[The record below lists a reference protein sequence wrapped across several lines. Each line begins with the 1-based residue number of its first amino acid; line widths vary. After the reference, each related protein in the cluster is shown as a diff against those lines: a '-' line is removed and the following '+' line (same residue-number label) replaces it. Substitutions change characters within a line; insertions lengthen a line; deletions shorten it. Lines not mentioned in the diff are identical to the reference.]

1 MPRMVRPDA
10 TIIIPTRDRPN
21 WLPRTLLSAL
31 EQQGTEAEIII
42 VDDGSTTP
50 VSERLTLEAQSRLR
64 VLRNPS
70 SLGVARARNRGID
83 EARGEWIA
91 FLDDD
96 DVWAPDKLSR
106 DLAGAREGAD
116 FAYSG
121 GMTIDDQG
129 EVLNVFDAPP
139 AGEQLYRGAL
149 ARTGQVPISMSNL
162 LVRAELLRSIDGF
175 DPEFS
180 MMEDWDL
187 LIRLTAIG
195 EGAATPDHLV
205 GYTIHS
211 GGMHNDREAAADE
224 RHRLERKHADARAAA
239 GVTIDEASWW
249 RWRAST
255 LRRQGDRRR
264 TAAALAKVGWY
275 TRDPT
280 MVLRAAAMR
289 IGGES
294 AMTGARRVLGRER
307 EGPEAPEWLVAAVDP
322 DPEALR
328 AIWRR

>member
-1 MPRMVRPDA
+1 VGPDA
-10 TIIIPTRDRPN
+10 TVIIPTRDRPD
-21 WLPRTLLSAL
+21 WLPRSLLSAL
-31 EQQGTEAEIII
+31 GQHGTEAEIII
-42 VDDGSTTP
+42 VDDGSTRP
-50 VSERLTLEAQSRLR
+50 VSERLTREAHSRVR

-83 EARGEWIA
+83 EAGGEWIA

-106 DLAGAREGAD
+106 DLAAAREGAD

-121 GMTIDDQG
+121 GMTIDEQG
-129 EVLNVFDAPP
+129 VVLDVFDAPP
-139 AGEQLYRGAL
+139 AGEQLHRGAL

-162 LVRAELLRSIDGF
+162 LVRAELLRSLGGF

-180 MMEDWDL
+180 MLADWDL
-187 LIRLTAIG
+187 LTRLTAIG

-211 GGMHNDREAAADE
+211 EGMHRDHEAAADE

-239 GVTIDEASWW
+239 GVSIDEASWW

-255 LRRQGDRRR
+255 LRRQVDRRR

-275 TRDPT
+275 TGDPR
-280 MVLRAAAMR
+280 MLVRAAAMR
-289 IGGES
+289 IGGET
-294 AMTGARRVLGRER
+294 AMSGARRVLGRER
-307 EGPEAPEWLVAAVDP
+307 EAPEAPEWLVAAAHP
-322 DPEALR
+322 DREALR

>member
-1 MPRMVRPDA
+1 MVRPDA
-10 TIIIPTRDRPN
+10 TIIIPTRDRPD
-21 WLPRTLLSAL
+21 WLPRTLLSAIW
-31 EQQGTEAEIII
+31 QQETEAEIII

-50 VSERLTLEAQSRLR
+50 VSERLTPEAHSRLR

-70 SLGVARARNRGID
+70 PAGVATARNRGID

-106 DLAGAREGAD
+106 DLAAAREGAD

-121 GMTIDDQG
+121 WMMIDEQG

-139 AGEQLYRGAL
+139 TGEQLHRGAL
-149 ARTGQVPISMSNL
+149 ARTGEIHISNL
-162 LVRAELLRSIDGF
+162 LARAELLRSLGGF

-180 MMEDWDL
+180 MMADWDL

-195 EGAATPDHLV
+195 AGAATPDHLV

-211 GGMHNDREAAADE
+211 WGMHSDQEAAADE

-239 GVTIDEASWW
+239 GVSIDEASWW

-275 TRDPT
+275 TRDPR
-280 MVLRAAAMR
+280 MVVRGAAMR

-294 AMTGARRVLGRER
+294 VMTAARRVVGGERER
-307 EGPEAPEWLVAAVDP
+307 PEAPEWLVAAAHP

-328 AIWRR
+328 AIWRQ